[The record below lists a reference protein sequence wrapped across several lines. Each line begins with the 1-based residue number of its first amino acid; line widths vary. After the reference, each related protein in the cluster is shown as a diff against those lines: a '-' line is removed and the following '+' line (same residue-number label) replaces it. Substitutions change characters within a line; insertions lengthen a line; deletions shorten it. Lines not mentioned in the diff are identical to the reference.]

1 MKGTRHAPPQRSN
14 DPTSRIKYGFSGFEV
29 TLLDYGLSRATLP
42 NNEIVFF
49 DLEKDL
55 EIFRGDAR
63 LHNTLQFETYRRMRS
78 YLFTGTRTCHPKR
91 WHDEASRKM
100 NNGHTWKEFIPYTN
114 VLWIRAILH
123 YLIKT
128 WTGSKDV
135 LKKFKKDI
143 LELEHR
149 LHPRVAVEDGGFA
162 TAHGVLEFVAEQG
175 WVSEQQLEGV
185 DGDSTWLSSLG

>member
-1 MKGTRHAPPQRSN
+1 
-14 DPTSRIKYGFSGFEV
+14 
-29 TLLDYGLSRATLP
+29 
-42 NNEIVFF
+42 
-49 DLEKDL
+49 
-55 EIFRGDAR
+55 
-63 LHNTLQFETYRRMRS
+63 
-78 YLFTGTRTCHPKR
+78 
-91 WHDEASRKM
+91 M